1 MDSEKPGSNSNKPNE
16 AYDRWQVLED
26 SPKERIKAEYA
37 KEGRLEEY
45 EIFHQLQDLERQK
58 LDLEQKLIIA
68 RQNRE
73 RQDRIAKSEEKLKQ
87 GGELSLL
94 DKIDRELEAELN
106 KAQEDYDN
114 E

>member
-1 MDSEKPGSNSNKPNE
+1 MNSEKLGSNSNQPNE
-16 AYDRWQVLED
+16 AYDRWQGLED
-26 SPKERIKAEYA
+26 YPKERIKAEYA

-45 EIFHQLQDLERQK
+45 EAFHQLQDLKGQK
-58 LDLEQKLIIA
+58 LDLEQKLTIA

-94 DKIDRELEAELN
+94 DEIDRELEAELN
-106 KAQEDYDN
+106 KTQGDYDN

>member
-1 MDSEKPGSNSNKPNE
+1 MNSEKPGSNSNQPNE
-16 AYDRWQVLED
+16 AYDRWRGLED
-26 SPKERIKAEYA
+26 YPKERIKAEYA

-45 EIFHQLQDLERQK
+45 EAFHQLQ
-58 LDLEQKLIIA
+58 DLEQKLIIA

-106 KAQEDYDN
+106 KTQEDYDN

>member
-1 MDSEKPGSNSNKPNE
+1 MNSEKPGSNSDQPNE
-16 AYDRWQVLED
+16 AYDRWRGLED
-26 SPKERIKAEYA
+26 YPKERIKAEYA
-37 KEGRLEEY
+37 IEGRLEEY
-45 EIFHQLQDLERQK
+45 EAFHQLQDLKGQK

-94 DKIDRELEAELN
+94 DEIDRELEAELN
-106 KAQEDYDN
+106 KTQEDYDN